1 MIQTLHRRVISPG
14 TLQAKPLP
22 SAQRATKLS
31 GCFPPLLRRPGQV
44 WGGSQHSLR
53 PLHHREGSH
62 PDVGALRPVLSLP
75 QERLHTEQVH
85 QVKTCPKRREAHQRE
100 DDSVCDTAGT
110 ETCPSLCFGSK
121 RGPGSLVMGSNGKDM
136 TLGLGGAGGTRRGHP
151 GQSCICVMLSSDIT
165 PRSLGAWL

>member
-1 MIQTLHRRVISPG
+1 MIRTLHRRVISPG

-75 QERLHTEQVH
+75 QERLHTEQIH

-110 ETCPSLCFGSK
+110 EACPSLCFGSK
-121 RGPGSLVMGSNGKDM
+121 RGPGSLVMGSNGKDHDPRAR
-136 TLGLGGAGGTRRGHP
+136 GSWRDKAGHP
-151 GQSCICVMLSSDIT
+151 GQSRICVMPSSDIT
-165 PRSLGAWL
+165 HRSLGAWL